1 MHVRSQAT
9 PKRRLLRL
17 TPHHYSLHAAG
28 LRKYALLTGHG
39 LPGSPP
45 ASPSATSPRSPL
57 PPTSG
62 RNGSASSGSA
72 EAAPLPSPTSAAA
85 PAGLS
90 LTLLQEVTR
99 YVPHGFSTRAVAKH
113 LVLPLASQAKTALCE
128 VPGLLH
134 RKQIN
139 PASVHIVHGWD
150 APFADLS
157 TLMQEYLTEQGL
169 PTTVRADAWGSQRM
183 HSTLDS
189 TKRTHITERRVTQGI
204 WHHQPTAAAFPKHP
218 HHAGSLC
225 SLFPCS
231 SPFRPPCPPHRRP
244 CLWMSCAPTCT
255 TAPPPHSASGTRA
268 HSLRPHPPL

>member
-1 MHVRSQAT
+1 MQLAGHRTRTGLHTELCLILINIAVASNHACDSPCMCMVRSQAS
-9 PKRRLLRL
+9 PKRRLLSM
-17 TPHHYSLHAAG
+17 TPHYYSLHAAG

-72 EAAPLPSPTSAAA
+72 SSGSAEAAPLPSPMSAAA

-99 YVPHGFSTRAVAKH
+99 YVPHNFSTRAVAKH
-113 LVLPLASQAKTALCE
+113 LVLPLASQAKTALCD

-169 PTTVRADAWGSQRM
+169 PTTVS
-183 HSTLDS
+183 
-189 TKRTHITERRVTQGI
+189 
-204 WHHQPTAAAFPKHP
+204 
-218 HHAGSLC
+218 
-225 SLFPCS
+225 
-231 SPFRPPCPPHRRP
+231 
-244 CLWMSCAPTCT
+244 
-255 TAPPPHSASGTRA
+255 
-268 HSLRPHPPL
+268 